1 MSIIRHHNGDTGHL
15 RRAAA
20 DQATGRVLRAPIH
33 TCTNP
38 VDLSPE
44 GEGGGEVKDEDE
56 ASLDAIKQPCEVI
69 QPNELCCAGG
79 DVAVDANGDGED
91 LELDEAARRP
101 PLRLLHLITAKVK
114 GEEYQTPQP
123 LSFFSSLLL
132 FTALSPAFP
141 QPQHYDLLLP
151 SGPTPS
157 RD

>member
-1 MSIIRHHNGDTGHL
+1 M
-15 RRAAA
+15 
-20 DQATGRVLRAPIH
+20 LRAPIH

-114 GEEYQTPQP
+114 GEESQKLPSPP
-123 LSFFSSLLL
+123 LASRLCACSLCMH
-132 FTALSPAFP
+132 PPP

-151 SGPTPS
+151 SKPTPS

>member
-79 DVAVDANGDGED
+79 DVAIDANGDGED
-91 LELDEAARRP
+91 FELEVAARRP

-123 LSFFSSLLL
+123 PSLS
-132 FTALSPAFP
+132 
-141 QPQHYDLLLP
+141 
-151 SGPTPS
+151 S
-157 RD
+157 RLCSC